1 MKYSRQHLLFYFVPQ
16 CYKHIVCNK
25 TIFFLLSI
33 TLRGWRGVCKQS
45 GGSIWGSIRPGST
58 SSTSCPTVKVKT
70 DRHINKKLNC
80 PKYPKSF
87 QCKQSLD
94 CHMLTK
100 HTKKAN
106 VCHSWELCDKT
117 FVAKVALENPLRF
130 VHSDERKFSC
140 DQCKTKFKKRKHLH
154 NHALYVYGFNQK
166 KEDYWQDLPK
176 KDFECDLCK
185 SKFIRKQIWK
195 PM

>member
-1 MKYSRQHLLFYFVPQ
+1 METHLKCSLCCFSESR
-16 CYKHIVCNK
+16 
-25 TIFFLLSI
+25 FLLLLCAPVRLY
-33 TLRGWRGVCKQS
+33 TV
-45 GGSIWGSIRPGST
+45 RPGST

-80 PKYPKSF
+80 PKCPKSF

-117 FVAKVALENPLRF
+117 FVAKVALENHLRF

-140 DQCKTKFKKRKHLH
+140 DQCETKFKQRKHPH
-154 NHALYVYGFNQK
+154 NHSLYVYGFNQK

-185 SKFIRKQIWK
+185 SKFIRKQI
-195 PM
+195 